1 MKFLEALGK
10 NARTIIAVS
19 VIYLSFGFLFMVAR
33 MPIPVDNR
41 DLVML
46 SAGIVLGVVATVT
59 AYYFGS
65 SKDKSDQ
72 EKADIAEKIATATTT
87 TLTKAE
93 DKPEPD
99 V

>member
-1 MKFLEALGK
+1 MKLLDALGK
-10 NARTIIAVS
+10 NARTIIALS
-19 VIYLSFGFLFMVAR
+19 VIYLSFGFLYMVALR
-33 MPIPVDNR
+33 KVPDGNR
-41 DLVML
+41 DLIML

-87 TLTKAE
+87 TEVKKE
-93 DKPEPD
+93 DKPTPE
-99 V
+99 